1 MAQYLYA
8 RVSTKKQLKDGN
20 SLEDQA
26 ARLLKEYTEGK
37 LFAEQYTG
45 AKSDRPKFQEMLSLV
60 KPGDTVVVTKID
72 RLSRKLEE
80 GIKVIR
86 ELMEIGVKVHI
97 LNMGLVENTPIGKMM
112 VTMMLA
118 FSEFE
123 RDMIIERTQAGRE
136 YARENKEGY
145 KEGRKTKITPQK
157 EKLVLNLLEQ
167 GYSYRQIQEEYGI
180 NRGLIYKI
188 VQVDKAKKI
197 TDAVEDL
204 REAAQDAIRNAKD
217 EYQVDYAI
225 GLRRTADAL
234 DAENFDI
241 DEDDIFVSEE
251 LEKENTS
258 SDNDDNPFDDDDIN
272 PFDIFDNDIV
282 DFG

>member
-26 ARLLKEYTEGK
+26 AKMLREYPEGK

-45 AKSDRPKFQEMLSLV
+45 AKSNRPKFQEMLSLV

-80 GIKVIR
+80 GVKVIR

-112 VTMMLA
+112 VNMMLA
-118 FSEFE
+118 FAEFE

-136 YARENKEGY
+136 YARENKTGY

-157 EKLVLNLLEQ
+157 ETMVLNLLEQ
-167 GYSYRQIQEEYGI
+167 GYSYRQIQDEYGI
-180 NRGLIYKI
+180 NRGLVYKI
-188 VQVDKAKKI
+188 MQADKAKKI
-197 TDAVEDL
+197 TEAVEDL

-217 EYQVDYAI
+217 ECEVDYAI

-234 DAENFDI
+234 DAENFNI
-241 DEDDIFVSEE
+241 DDIFVSED

-272 PFDIFDNDIV
+272 PFDIFDDDIV